1 MDGTGPHHIKQNEPE
16 SEAPITY
23 FLSNV
28 NRKKKMRRD
37 ITREGTEQGEEREDK
52 CGY

>member
-1 MDGTGPHHIKQNEPE
+1 MDGTGPHRIKQNKPE

-28 NRKKKMRRD
+28 DWKKNEKGHYMGKKEAER
-37 ITREGTEQGEEREDK
+37 REGG
-52 CGY
+52 